1 MYPGWSPAQQFQAWY
16 ATELGKLTFN
26 SRPIIDKLSMAAL
39 ERKREGDWE
48 GMGVVGEVL
57 RRGIEVVS
65 LQLKEGADGEPVA
78 SVVRVKRRNEFAE
91 REDIPPI
98 ALQDMTEI
106 SGAVVYLSG
115 EKNMVNDAR
124 RTRAERSWR
133 KKS

>member
-65 LQLKEGADGEPVA
+65 RRLRQRIAGRDEK
-78 SVVRVKRRNEFAE
+78 SVGRECFRGKREYNTRVKRTSRRGRKGRPIHSSEATKRYTRKA
-91 REDIPPI
+91 RE
-98 ALQDMTEI
+98 QWSRE
-106 SGAVVYLSG
+106 VY
-115 EKNMVNDAR
+115 
-124 RTRAERSWR
+124 
-133 KKS
+133 

>member
-65 LQLKEGADGEPVA
+65 RQLKEGADGEPVA

-98 ALQDMTEI
+98 AMQDMKGI
-106 SGAVVYLSG
+106 SGAAVVS
-115 EKNMVNDAR
+115 
-124 RTRAERSWR
+124 RAKGTW
-133 KKS
+133 